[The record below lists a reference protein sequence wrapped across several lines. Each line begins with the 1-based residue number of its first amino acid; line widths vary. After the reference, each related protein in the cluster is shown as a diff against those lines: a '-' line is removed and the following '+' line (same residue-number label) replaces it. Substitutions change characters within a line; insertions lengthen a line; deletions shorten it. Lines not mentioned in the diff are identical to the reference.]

1 MPTGLE
7 EVSPQI
13 LARASSLI
21 GLGARSGDVVVG
33 LSAVRRTRG
42 LALVFLADTI
52 SENTLAELAR
62 LQRQGTRVFRCPSL
76 AALTGGMGRED
87 ASVVAI
93 RAGPMADGILA
104 RLSLEPGEAE
114 G

>member
-1 MPTGLE
+1 ME

-42 LALVFLADTI
+42 LALVFMAETL
-52 SENTLAELAR
+52 SENTRTELAR
-62 LQRQGTRVFRCPSL
+62 LEKQGARVFRSPSL
-76 AALTGGMGRED
+76 AALTGAMGRED
-87 ASVVAI
+87 VSVAAV
-93 RAGPMADGILA
+93 RAGAMAEGILA
-104 RLSLEPGEAE
+104 RLYSESGEAE